1 MARRAAGA
9 DPSRSSAATRFES
22 PTETSRSTA
31 AEPTSRLRDA
41 HERFVST
48 GSAPAR
54 LVRRVVVDSWRR
66 SARIG
71 IDPDRVS
78 APVDLS
84 DPELAAVRRSHPLA
98 AGIPTARRLLLQPD
112 AGWVAALTDHTGR
125 LLWVEGDRSVR
136 RSIEQIGFV
145 EGGVWRE
152 DTAGTNA
159 PGTALATDAE
169 VQVVGA
175 EHWARSVH
183 PWSCAAAPV
192 HAPDGRVVGVLDV
205 TGGPAAGTPMA
216 MSLVRATAA
225 VLEAGLAMPA
235 ADPRAGVPGGRPVDV
250 HEPRLQVLGAHAGV
264 LHLPVDAGG
273 GRVRLSRRH
282 TEILLL
288 LAEHPTGLSGDEL
301 AVLLSDDELSDVT
314 VRAEVSRLRRAV
326 GPLLS
331 ESRPYRL
338 TRALRTDAD
347 IVRDA
352 LALGDTAAALTAY
365 AGPVLPR
372 SEAPGVDRV
381 RADLSTDVRAAVLA
395 SRHAE
400 LLCRWVASDEGA
412 DDWAA
417 WRALAACTPSG
428 SAAHLRAV
436 ARLHAVEQ
444 RLG

>member
-9 DPSRSSAATRFES
+9 DQSRSRPA
-22 PTETSRSTA
+22 TETSRSTA

-225 VLEAGLAMPA
+225 VLEAGLAA
-235 ADPRAGVPGGRPVDV
+235 APVAGRLPGGAGAGLGAQQVDV

-288 LAEHPTGLSGDEL
+288 LAEHPAGLSGDEL

-347 IVRDA
+347 TVRDG

-381 RADLSTDVRAAVLA
+381 RSDLCTDVRAAVLA
-395 SRHAE
+395 SRDAE

>member
-1 MARRAAGA
+1 MTRRAAGA
-9 DPSRSSAATRFES
+9 DPGRSPL

-225 VLEAGLAMPA
+225 VLEAGLAALPA
-235 ADPRAGVPGGRPVDV
+235 GGRLPGGAGAGLGAQPVDV

-288 LAEHPTGLSGDEL
+288 LAEHPAGLSGDEL
-301 AVLLSDDELSDVT
+301 AVLLSEDELSDVT

-338 TRALRTDAD
+338 TRALRTDTD
-347 IVRDA
+347 TVRDA
-352 LALGDTAAALTAY
+352 LALGDTAAALAAY

-395 SRHAE
+395 SRDAE

-412 DDWAA
+412 DDWAV

>member
-9 DPSRSSAATRFES
+9 DPSRSQPAND
-22 PTETSRSTA
+22 TSRSTA

-225 VLEAGLAMPA
+225 VLEAGLAAAPA
-235 ADPRAGVPGGRPVDV
+235 GGHLPGGAGAGLGAQPVDV

-288 LAEHPTGLSGDEL
+288 LAEHPAGLSGDEL

-347 IVRDA
+347 TVRDA
-352 LALGDTAAALTAY
+352 LALGDTAGALTAY

-381 RADLSTDVRAAVLA
+381 RADLCTDVRAAVLA
-395 SRHAE
+395 SRDAE

>member
-1 MARRAAGA
+1 M
-9 DPSRSSAATRFES
+9 
-22 PTETSRSTA
+22 
-31 AEPTSRLRDA
+31 
-41 HERFVST
+41 
-48 GSAPAR
+48 
-54 LVRRVVVDSWRR
+54 VVDSWRR

-84 DPELAAVRRSHPLA
+84 DPDLAALRRSHPLA

-112 AGWVAALTDHTGR
+112 AGWVAALTDDTGR

-192 HAPDGRVVGVLDV
+192 HAPDGRVLGVLDV

-225 VLEAGLAMPA
+225 VLEAGLAMSSG
-235 ADPRAGVPGGRPVDV
+235 DRAWPGGAHQVDV
-250 HEPRLQVLGAHAGV
+250 HEARLQVLGAHAGV
-264 LHLPVDAGG
+264 LSVPVDSGG

-282 TEILLL
+282 AEILLL
-288 LAEHPTGLSGDEL
+288 LAEHPAGLSGDEL

-338 TRALRTDAD
+338 TRVLRTDVD
-347 IVRDA
+347 TVRDA

-372 SEAPGVDRV
+372 SEAPGIDRI
-381 RADLSTDVRAAVLA
+381 REDLSTDVRAAVLA
-395 SRHAE
+395 ARDPE
-400 LLCRWVASDEGA
+400 LLFRWVAADEGA
-412 DDWAA
+412 DDWGA
-417 WRALAACTPSG
+417 WRALAACTPPA

-436 ARLHAVEQ
+436 ARLHAVEH

>member
-1 MARRAAGA
+1 M
-9 DPSRSSAATRFES
+9 
-22 PTETSRSTA
+22 
-31 AEPTSRLRDA
+31 RDA

-235 ADPRAGVPGGRPVDV
+235 ADPGVSGGQPVDV

-288 LAEHPTGLSGDEL
+288 LAEHPAGLSGDEL

-347 IVRDA
+347 TVRDA

-395 SRHAE
+395 SRDAE
-400 LLCRWVASDEGA
+400 LVCRWVASDEGA